1 MTQPDL
7 TNRIVIMVDNQVGVL
22 ADITG
27 ALADEGIN
35 IESLNTESA
44 GERGAII
51 LTVDRYDHALYALNQ
66 AGFKAVG
73 DDALVIRLPDQPGE
87 LAVVADRLRQNGVN
101 IQSMHILGR
110 QDGHAMI
117 ALTTD
122 DSSRAREAIGNDVIV

>member
-1 MTQPDL
+1 MNQPESS
-7 TNRIVIMVDNQVGVL
+7 NRIVVMVDNEVGIL

-27 ALADEGIN
+27 ALAGDGIN

-51 LTVDRYDHALYALNQ
+51 LTVDRYDRALYVLNQ

-87 LAVVADRLRQNGVN
+87 LAVVADRLKQGGVN

-122 DSSRAREAIGNDVIV
+122 DGPRARQAIGNDLIV

>member
-1 MTQPDL
+1 MSQPNL
-7 TNRIVIMVDNQVGVL
+7 ANRIVIMADNRVGVI

-27 ALADEGIN
+27 SLAGEGIN

-44 GERGAII
+44 GSRGAII
-51 LTVDRYDHALYALNQ
+51 LTVDRYDHALYVLNQ

-87 LAVVADRLRQNGVN
+87 LASVADRLKQAGVN
-101 IQSMHILGR
+101 IRSMHILGR
-110 QDGHAMI
+110 QDGYAMI

-122 DSSRAREAIGNDVIV
+122 NGAEARRSIGDEFIV

>member
-51 LTVDRYDHALYALNQ
+51 LTVDRYDHALYVLNQ

>member
-51 LTVDRYDHALYALNQ
+51 LTVDRYDHALYVLNQ

-87 LAVVADRLRQNGVN
+87 LAVVADRLRQGGVN

>member
-1 MTQPDL
+1 MNQPEL
-7 TNRIVIMVDNQVGVL
+7 SNRIVVMVNNEVGIL

-27 ALADEGIN
+27 ALAGDGIN
-35 IESLNTESA
+35 IESLNTESM

-51 LTVDRYDHALYALNQ
+51 LTVDRYDRALYVLNQ

-73 DDALVIRLPDQPGE
+73 DGALVIRLPDRPGE
-87 LAVVADRLRQNGVN
+87 LATVADRLKQSGVN

-122 DSSRAREAIGNDVIV
+122 DSQQARGAIGYDLIV

>member
-1 MTQPDL
+1 MNQPDPS
-7 TNRIVIMVDNQVGVL
+7 NRIVIMADNEVGVI

-27 ALADEGIN
+27 SLANEGIN

-51 LTVDRYDHALYALNQ
+51 LTVDRYDRALYVLNQ

-87 LAVVADRLRQNGVN
+87 LAVVADRLKQDGVN

-122 DSSRAREAIGNDVIV
+122 DGPRARQAIGNDLIV